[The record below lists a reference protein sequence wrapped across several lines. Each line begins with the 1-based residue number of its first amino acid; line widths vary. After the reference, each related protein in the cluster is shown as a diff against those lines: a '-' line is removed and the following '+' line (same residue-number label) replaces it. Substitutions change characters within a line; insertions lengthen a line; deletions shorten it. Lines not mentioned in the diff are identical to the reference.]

1 MVLGID
7 PGLNNV
13 GWAVLKDEE
22 TLIDYGCIENGR
34 KKEGGE
40 KLGIIHEEVE
50 KLIDK
55 YKPGVLAME
64 GLFFAKNKKSALK
77 VAEAMGAIKVAATRK
92 GVRVKVYTPLQ
103 VKMAVVGYGR
113 ADKDQVLDMVQR
125 ILGTEEKIKPDH
137 AADAVAVALTHLTT
151 VDFGC
156 GLSDRMKA

>member
-22 TLIDYGCIENGR
+22 TLVDYGCIENE
-34 KKEGGE
+34 KKRESAE
-40 KLGIIHEEVE
+40 KLGIIYEEIGKLVE
-50 KLIDK
+50 K
-55 YKPGVLAME
+55 YKPEVVAIE

-77 VAEAMGAIKVAATRK
+77 VAEAMGAIKTAATER
-92 GVRVKVYTPLQ
+92 GVKIKIYTPLQ

-137 AADAVAVALTHLTT
+137 AADAVAVGLTHLMT
-151 VDFGC
+151 VDFSQA
-156 GLSDRMKA
+156 LSDRMKV